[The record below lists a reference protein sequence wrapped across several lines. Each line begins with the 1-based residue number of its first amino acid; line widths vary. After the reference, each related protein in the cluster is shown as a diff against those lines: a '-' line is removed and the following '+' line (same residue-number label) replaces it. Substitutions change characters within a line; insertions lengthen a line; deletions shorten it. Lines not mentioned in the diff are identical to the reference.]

1 MKSSFSAA
9 LRTLACSLFAAALL
23 LNTTVFATQDKG
35 NAAQSGAPKVSS
47 DEQKALDKVQAAKD
61 VDARM
66 KAAGEYLK
74 KFPNGVRRY
83 DLAQYMA
90 SEIAKTTDLSKQ
102 VALSET
108 YLNLFTEAKEAPL
121 IAKVLLDAY
130 IKNNK
135 IAEAFKAGATILQKN
150 PEDVVTLT
158 NLVLAG
164 TNEAKQ
170 QITTHVQQTQT
181 YGAKAIVIMEG
192 DKLPESFTAE
202 SWAKYKTDWLPQVY
216 QSLALLSFLYG
227 DKEEARGS
235 FAKALSL
242 NQQDPF
248 NYLMLGVLADEE
260 YRKLA
265 EVQKTL
271 MAGKVKDDTTA
282 KMKAK
287 LDEIIDNFAHAV
299 ALAEGRPSYQQLH
312 TQALQNLQQYYQF
325 RYGNTNGLQELI
337 NKYKK

>member
-1 MKSSFSAA
+1 MKSSFSVA
-9 LRTLACSLFAAALL
+9 LRTLLLSLFAAALFV
-23 LNTTVFATQDKG
+23 NTTVSAIQDKG
-35 NAAQSGAPKVSS
+35 NAAQSGAPKVSA
-47 DEQKALDKVQAAKD
+47 DEQKALDKVQSAKD
-61 VDARM
+61 IDARM

-74 KFPNGVRRY
+74 KFPTGVRRY

-90 SEIAKTTDLSKQ
+90 GEIAKTTDLNKQ

-108 YLNLFTEAKEAPL
+108 YLNLFTEAKETPI

-135 IAEAFKAGATILQKN
+135 IDDAFKAGANVLQKN

-164 TNEAKQ
+164 TNEAKRQ
-170 QITTHVQQTQT
+170 VTTHVQQTQT
-181 YGAKAIVIMEG
+181 YAAKAIELMEA
-192 DKLPESFTAE
+192 DKMPESFTAE

-216 QSLALLSFLYG
+216 QSIALLSFLYG
-227 DKEEARGS
+227 DKEEARGK
-235 FAKALSL
+235 FAKAASL

-248 NYLMLGVLADEE
+248 NYVMLGVLADEE

-282 KMKAK
+282 KMNTK
-287 LDEIIDNFAHAV
+287 LNEIIENFARGV
-299 ALAEGRPSYQQLH
+299 ALAEGRPAYQQLH
-312 TQALQNLQQYYQF
+312 TQSLQNLQQYYQF